1 MDCLP
6 GVGAAVL
13 DRDEGDAMTT
23 ATEIFNACPTCGAAP
38 MQECRDA
45 TRATMTDFHGDRRE
59 AGSR

>member
-1 MDCLP
+1 
-6 GVGAAVL
+6 
-13 DRDEGDAMTT
+13 MTT